1 LAACNHSIF
10 AYGTFAMTG
19 ALLANG
25 GYTIVFDTGN
35 KTVTKE
41 MQFAS
46 ALPRWYIMDKD
57 GKLQYEN
64 EILKG
69 TFAAVN

>member
-1 LAACNHSIF
+1 
-10 AYGTFAMTG
+10 MTG

-25 GYTIVFDTGN
+25 GFTIVFDTGN

-46 ALPRWYIMDKD
+46 ALPRWYIMDMD
-57 GKLQYEN
+57 GKLQYETK
-64 EILKG
+64 ILKA
-69 TFAAVN
+69 TFSAVK